1 MSLIN
6 DALKR
11 AKQAQQQ
18 AQTPSPSLQ
27 FRPVEP
33 GQKRKGGWD
42 WVVPAIVA
50 VIGIFALVFM
60 WPKNRDASNGPLET
74 KARTLAAAKEPSAA
88 PVAVQAK
95 RPEPVSQP
103 SSPPEPGPSVVPA
116 PSDTSTKPASPPEPL
131 PPPQPPPLRLQAIV
145 FSPTRPSAIINNRTV
160 FIGDRVG
167 DLRVTAITQETTTLS
182 GAGQTNVLTLIP

>member
-11 AKQAQQQ
+11 AKQAQKQG
-18 AQTPSPSLQ
+18 QTPPPSLQ

-33 GQKRKGGWD
+33 GQKNKRGWD

-50 VIGIFALVFM
+50 VIGIFALIFM
-60 WPKNRDASNGPLET
+60 WPKNKDGLNGPLET
-74 KARTLAAAKEPSAA
+74 KARTLAAAKELPAA
-88 PVAVQAK
+88 PVAAQAK
-95 RPEPVSQP
+95 QPEPP
-103 SSPPEPGPSVVPA
+103 APTEPGPSAVPA
-116 PSDTSTKPASPPEPL
+116 PSDLSAKPASPPEP
-131 PPPQPPPLRLQAIV
+131 PAPPQPPPLRLQAIV
-145 FSPTRPSAIINNRTV
+145 YSPTRPSAIINNRTV

-167 DLRVTAITQETTTLS
+167 DLRVTAITQETTTLA